1 MQPEAAAYLERIEDV
16 RGQVADLVRSIPD
29 EALNWRPIDGADD
42 HATNSVAVLATHLAG
57 AEHFWM
63 AEVVGRYPPTR
74 DRDAE
79 FVTTVESGDALLR
92 RLEEVAAETRDVLS
106 SISQEELND
115 SRLVR
120 GKQVPIRWAILH
132 VIDHSSLHLGHIQL
146 TYQLWRGGQSGGSP
160 RWFQRL
166 KE

>member
-16 RGQVADLVRSIPD
+16 RGQVADLVRSIPG

-42 HATNSVAVLATHLAG
+42 HATNSVAVLVAHLAG

-79 FVTTVESGDALLR
+79 FVTTVESGDALLQ
-92 RLEEVAAETRDVLS
+92 RLEEVAAETRQVLS
-106 SISQEELND
+106 SISQEEMND
-115 SRLVR
+115 SRQVH
-120 GKQVPIRWAILH
+120 GKQVPVRWAILH
-132 VIDHSSLHLGHIQL
+132 VIDHSSLHLGHMQL
-146 TYQLWRGGQSGGSP
+146 TYQLWHGGQSGGSP